1 MNQEISQP
9 RPRKYFLT
17 FFLGEI
23 NAHPIAQFCF
33 FLGGAYFF
41 KKGRVNY
48 GACMPVECGSEDG
61 RWWWS
66 VSPPPFIR
74 KVGLCAQLNV
84 EREKFEKKVIVCG
97 IGVSLPHHH
106 DKGTPRTKKTKG
118 KEKSRF
124 HFGYFLSGKMV
135 VGKGGNQLVGGDSKR
150 LFPNLFIIS
159 VDFKKASCFLPERW
173 VISFPRTFL
182 FSRKQGKS
190 RTRLSPNLWAAFWC
204 MMLPSLG
211 VGGRGTEADKIRE
224 SLASDSDSEW
234 MSPLNTHTTESHFSV
249 THYLLFIFPAKYGE
263 DTDAHSL
270 CLEVSCTICCK
281 DKYMRAFISLLL
293 LLPFRQLEKNLVLFW
308 SSSSLVCLNGEEGKG
323 RRGRLGKQA

>member
-1 MNQEISQP
+1 
-9 RPRKYFLT
+9 
-17 FFLGEI
+17 
-23 NAHPIAQFCF
+23 
-33 FLGGAYFF
+33 
-41 KKGRVNY
+41 
-48 GACMPVECGSEDG
+48 
-61 RWWWS
+61 
-66 VSPPPFIR
+66 
-74 KVGLCAQLNV
+74 
-84 EREKFEKKVIVCG
+84 
-97 IGVSLPHHH
+97 
-106 DKGTPRTKKTKG
+106 
-118 KEKSRF
+118 
-124 HFGYFLSGKMV
+124 MV

-190 RTRLSPNLWAAFWC
+190 RTRLSPYMWAAFWC

-211 VGGRGTEADKIRE
+211 VGGRGTEADKIRG

-308 SSSSLVCLNGEEGKG
+308 SSSSLVCLNGEEG
-323 RRGRLGKQA
+323 RGRGGGGAGWGNKHRWGTQSAYRIARVKELYPVQFSAKSTIFWWIFKFAERNIKFTEQLLQ